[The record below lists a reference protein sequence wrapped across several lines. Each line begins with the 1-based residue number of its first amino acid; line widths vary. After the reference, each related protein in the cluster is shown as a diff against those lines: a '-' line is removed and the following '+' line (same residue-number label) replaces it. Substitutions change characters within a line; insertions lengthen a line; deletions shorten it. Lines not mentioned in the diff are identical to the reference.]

1 MKFIKS
7 VLSKFL
13 NLSSMGKVGVILV
26 SSISVT
32 AVGKGAYYVIEQI
45 EKQNISKSEK
55 KIHDAYTI
63 KDNLVFE
70 FGDTVLLEPETFVI
84 AKDEQIYEN
93 MEIVS
98 APIYEEGKEYL
109 AVGKYEGKI
118 KYKNTIKTF
127 TYEVKDTISPVF
139 TTFKNLIELYA
150 SSEHTLEGLKINF
163 VAEDL
168 SGTPEIEIHGTYD
181 LVQVG
186 TYNIKIS
193 AIDKHGNITT
203 EEAKII
209 VKEKPKN
216 PIFSSDDKIIID
228 SDGKTPGFDTNGNG
242 QIDRPNRENESSS
255 SAENTTSK
263 VCIPGEPNPKFIGN
277 SGLLFYGDDA
287 YYAWQ
292 NEFLQSDEYYA
303 MEGFSS
309 WPIMSDCM
317 GNDISDKQ
325 IWTVEWW

>member
-1 MKFIKS
+1 MSFIYFRRSKDEIYKF
-7 VLSKFL
+7 VLSK
-13 NLSSMGKVGVILV
+13 LSGLSTIGKVGVACLSV
-26 SSISVT
+26 ASVT
-32 AVGKGAYYVIEQI
+32 MVGSTIYYAIEQVM
-45 EKQNISKSEK
+45 KQNAIVKAENILDS
-55 KIHDAYTI
+55 YTI

-70 FGDTVLLEPETFVI
+70 YGELILLEPETFVNT
-84 AKDEQIYEN
+84 KNQQIYEN
-93 MEIVS
+93 IEIVS

-127 TYEVKDTISPVF
+127 TYEVKDTITPVF

-150 SSEHTLEGLKINF
+150 SSEHTVEGLKTNF

-216 PIFSSDDKIIID
+216 PISSSDDKIIID

-242 QIDRPNRENESSS
+242 QIDRPNRGSESFSSS
-255 SAENTTSK
+255 ENTTSK
-263 VCIPGEPNPKFIGN
+263 ICIPGNLTQNLSEIVDCYFMKMMHIMHGKMN
-277 SGLLFYGDDA
+277 SYSQMNIMRWKDSVRGL
-287 YYAWQ
+287 
-292 NEFLQSDEYYA
+292 S
-303 MEGFSS
+303 
-309 WPIMSDCM
+309 
-317 GNDISDKQ
+317 
-325 IWTVEWW
+325 

>member
-13 NLSSMGKVGVILV
+13 NLSTMGKVGVILV

-63 KDNLVFE
+63 RDNLVFE

-118 KYKNTIKTF
+118 KKC
-127 TYEVKDTISPVF
+127 
-139 TTFKNLIELYA
+139 
-150 SSEHTLEGLKINF
+150 
-163 VAEDL
+163 
-168 SGTPEIEIHGTYD
+168 
-181 LVQVG
+181 Q
-186 TYNIKIS
+186 
-193 AIDKHGNITT
+193 
-203 EEAKII
+203 
-209 VKEKPKN
+209 
-216 PIFSSDDKIIID
+216 
-228 SDGKTPGFDTNGNG
+228 
-242 QIDRPNRENESSS
+242 
-255 SAENTTSK
+255 
-263 VCIPGEPNPKFIGN
+263 
-277 SGLLFYGDDA
+277 
-287 YYAWQ
+287 W
-292 NEFLQSDEYYA
+292 
-303 MEGFSS
+303 
-309 WPIMSDCM
+309 
-317 GNDISDKQ
+317 
-325 IWTVEWW
+325 